1 MLGFG
6 SSYDDLYAA
15 GKKQLKDFQP
25 SSATIGWAIQGLSW
39 TDDATSDTSSNVSD
53 TSGDSS
59 QGEHVELSIVLGRGV
74 LMLKFA
80 ISEAT
85 KLRNVSSF
93 VQKSWSAGQDGLKPD
108 APLIAQVYSWARL
121 SSAVQR
127 VQNEGVEFY
136 VDGQMTN
143 IWSFEEAVRALGIM
157 HLNNTAS
164 SSRLKH
170 PITDTVSIAPYAQGQ
185 PLLELFYVRVNEI
198 AKPLNTF
205 FGRIYVTDS
214 VGSVIVWTTNTTITA
229 VTGEELVFVGP
240 SRPLYAADEVTIG
253 TVLLHSIAADS
264 EIDIKFNPFDYY
276 AGAEYDVPIIR
287 RISQTWGSANVC
299 YMAMTNG
306 LYAKIS
312 VILVKKDDD
321 INAKVYGDISAHNGF
336 GQTLLFRKGSDATVP
351 VKRQHAIPLSK
362 ALVATPRDKTLRVN
376 ADLYHDLGSDDY
388 VQIAWGSVEF
398 QPSYMRSEGKRIT
411 GASGAVE
418 VRVTWM

>member
-1 MLGFG
+1 
-6 SSYDDLYAA
+6 
-15 GKKQLKDFQP
+15 
-25 SSATIGWAIQGLSW
+25 
-39 TDDATSDTSSNVSD
+39 
-53 TSGDSS
+53 
-59 QGEHVELSIVLGRGV
+59 
-74 LMLKFA
+74 MLKFA

-157 HLNNTAS
+157 HLTNTAS

-170 PITDTVSIAPYAQGQ
+170 PITDTVSIAP
-185 PLLELFYVRVNEI
+185 
-198 AKPLNTF
+198 
-205 FGRIYVTDS
+205 IYVTDS

-229 VTGEELVFVGP
+229 VTGEELVFVGHLDP
-240 SRPLYAADEVTIG
+240 Y
-253 TVLLHSIAADS
+253 
-264 EIDIKFNPFDYY
+264 IKFNPFDYY

-351 VKRQHAIPLSK
+351 VKAPARYPSVQGLGGHAEGQNSAASMRISI
-362 ALVATPRDKTLRVN
+362 TTLAPMTTCR
-376 ADLYHDLGSDDY
+376 
-388 VQIAWGSVEF
+388 
-398 QPSYMRSEGKRIT
+398 
-411 GASGAVE
+411 
-418 VRVTWM
+418 